1 MGLQREGLREGKPSL
16 KIFDLRGDSLRR
28 SGPQRPGEFF
38 NRLSPIFPVDTL
50 AISSG
55 LVTAPRKRRRLAGS
69 EASVLDSDTGCREG
83 ACSLLPT
90 SEHAH

>member
-1 MGLQREGLREGKPSL
+1 MGGGAA
-16 KIFDLRGDSLRR
+16 DV
-28 SGPQRPGEFF
+28 SGFRVLLF

-55 LVTAPRKRRRLAGS
+55 LATAPRKRRRQAGS
-69 EASVLDSDTGCREG
+69 EASVLDADTGCREG